1 MGAKIIADDTILEK
15 ISSEIVI
22 TNVSG
27 NANTITENGQE
38 IVGVF
43 NGLNLFVLDTQII
56 YRYYKGLWYE
66 L

>member
-38 IVGVF
+38 IAGVF

>member
-27 NANTITENGQE
+27 NANTITEDGQE

-43 NGLNLFVLDTQII
+43 NGLNIFVLDTQII